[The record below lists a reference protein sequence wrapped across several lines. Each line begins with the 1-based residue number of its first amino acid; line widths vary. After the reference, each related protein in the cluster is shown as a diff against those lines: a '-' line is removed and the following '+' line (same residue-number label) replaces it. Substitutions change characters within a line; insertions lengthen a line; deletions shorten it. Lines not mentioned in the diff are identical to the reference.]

1 MRDGASRPFNFSC
14 GIRRFALIASQKS
27 HDKFCFCLYRAV
39 NSGRELVCGKK
50 NFKLISKRIV
60 RFLIATPRSRR
71 PYRENGINRW
81 LITRRCG
88 GPQAKPAVS
97 EERGFSLLYI
107 YIYGRRAEEPTTV
120 RPNAIITGIDAG
132 LRFASVMARL
142 ITACQRALACV
153 LCIKS

>member
-97 EERGFSLLYI
+97 EERASRSYI
-107 YIYGRRAEEPTTV
+107 YRPRAEEPITV
-120 RPNAIITGIDAG
+120 NDY
-132 LRFASVMARL
+132 VL
-142 ITACQRALACV
+142 ITREV
-153 LCIKS
+153 LPVPDSPID

>member
-97 EERGFSLLYI
+97 EEPGSRSYI
-107 YIYGRRAEEPTTV
+107 YIWAARRRTATV